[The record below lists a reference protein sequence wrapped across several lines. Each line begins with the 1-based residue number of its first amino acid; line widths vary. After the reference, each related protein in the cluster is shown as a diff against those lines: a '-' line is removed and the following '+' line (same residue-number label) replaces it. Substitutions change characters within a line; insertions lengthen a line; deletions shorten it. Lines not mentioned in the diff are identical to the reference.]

1 METKLNLKSIIQ
13 DQIGTI
19 IGFLFLSLSS
29 CLAVFGE
36 TLLPIDKLSMI
47 KAPIWAKTVSIL
59 LLAILSL
66 VIYLWADKKLRLK
79 YNIYWDRKRNPHCPI
94 CKKPLQSHS
103 YCSYQCIACDKYIF
117 PSNEFGKSLPIEI
130 VHRLLRGEKV
140 TDNEIENIHNAHKP
154 EPMTYCTTVK
164 MKEPHP

>member
-1 METKLNLKSIIQ
+1 MIQ
-13 DQIGTI
+13 DQIGKI

-29 CLAVFGE
+29 CLVVFGE

-66 VIYLWADKKLRLK
+66 LIYLFIDKQLKLR
-79 YNIYWDRKRNPHCPI
+79 YGIYWDRKRNPHCPS
-94 CKKPLQSHS
+94 CKKPLQPHA
-103 YCSYQCIACDKYIF
+103 YCTYQCIACDKYISPF
-117 PSNEFGKSLPIEI
+117 SESGEYLPIEI

-140 TDNEIENIHNAHKP
+140 TDKEIEDIRASHKL
-154 EPMTYCTTVK
+154 EPMIYCSTFK